1 MTESERLTDFLA
13 DSQRVTKTTVAPFRT
28 SAYLCLIKQSIKMT
42 RTTKVC
48 TLGELVDSQ
57 MIVPTWL
64 RELVRTYGR
73 NTKVEAEQLQTSFG
87 TFLMHAQV
95 LVPISK

>member
-1 MTESERLTDFLA
+1 
-13 DSQRVTKTTVAPFRT
+13 
-28 SAYLCLIKQSIKMT
+28 MT

-64 RELVRTYGR
+64 REMVQTYGR